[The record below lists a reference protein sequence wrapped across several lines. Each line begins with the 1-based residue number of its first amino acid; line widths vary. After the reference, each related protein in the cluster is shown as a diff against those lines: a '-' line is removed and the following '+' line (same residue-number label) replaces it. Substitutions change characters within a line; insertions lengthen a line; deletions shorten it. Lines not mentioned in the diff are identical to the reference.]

1 MLLLLLLYLLIYLL
15 VELLLRRGPIN
26 ILLEALIGS
35 STSHHLLLHHDV
47 GVGDLRPESHINH
60 LIIDHIDALRHLVL
74 LHHLLLAW
82 RHHTWLSVPRMT
94 SLVHV
99 LLLLSHCEILII
111 LHLLLRRK
119 SSLHRL
125 LHVHHV
131 LLLLLILHLHLLL
144 IVLILISQRLVEIP
158 KIEIV
163 LL

>member
-15 VELLLRRGPIN
+15 VELLLRRGPIY

-35 STSHHLLLHHDV
+35 SSHHLLLHHDV
-47 GVGDLRPESHINH
+47 GVGDLRSKSHINH
-60 LIIDHIDALRHLVL
+60 LIIDHVDALRHLVL

-82 RHHTWLSVPRMT
+82 RDHTWLSVPRMT

-111 LHLLLRRK
+111 LHLLLWRK

-158 KIEIV
+158 KIEFV